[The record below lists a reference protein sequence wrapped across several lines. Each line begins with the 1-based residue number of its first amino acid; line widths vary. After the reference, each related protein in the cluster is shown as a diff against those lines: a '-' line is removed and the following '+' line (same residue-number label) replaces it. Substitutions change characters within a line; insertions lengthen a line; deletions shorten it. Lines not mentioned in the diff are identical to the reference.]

1 MGSNPASFDRD
12 HPAVGLKTEGLPD
25 TLVPRVEAAG
35 GAQHPPSYTEQPEVL
50 KCLPASGPSPHTHRD
65 PTGSRG
71 GRQQLA
77 FTLTL
82 ICVPPKHLCQAPAC
96 LLNASPPAIPVAI
109 AAPQPVP
116 L

>member
-12 HPAVGLKTEGLPD
+12 DPAVGLKTEGLPD

-71 GRQQLA
+71 PA
-77 FTLTL
+77 ATCFYSYSD
-82 ICVPPKHLCQAPAC
+82 LC
-96 LLNASPPAIPVAI
+96 SP
-109 AAPQPVP
+109 
-116 L
+116 